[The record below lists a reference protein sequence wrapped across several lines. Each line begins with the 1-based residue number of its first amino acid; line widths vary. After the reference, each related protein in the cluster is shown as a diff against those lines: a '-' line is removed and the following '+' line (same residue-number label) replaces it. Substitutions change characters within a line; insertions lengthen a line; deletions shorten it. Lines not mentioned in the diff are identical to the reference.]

1 MKLKDYVQNK
11 PKLETDRLL
20 LRPLQYDDVA
30 DLKEWIGDRSLYQ
43 YWGKRPGKSD
53 LNPELLFQKKER
65 PTKSFHWG
73 IVHKKDDKVIGEMW
87 VYLIENDRMAKVA
100 FRLYPIYQGNGLMAE
115 ALRNVVIFCFEK
127 TELQRLWSDVHVLN
141 IASYKT
147 LEKAGFRREGHIRS
161 GKMVNTYCDYYLY
174 GMTGTDYYETE
185 SMTQPPNGK

>member
-1 MKLKDYVQNK
+1 MKLQDYVQNK

-20 LRPLQYDDVA
+20 LRPLQYDDAA
-30 DLKEWIGDRSLYQ
+30 DLKEWLGDKSLYQ

-65 PTKSFHWG
+65 PTKSSHWG
-73 IVHKKDDKVIGEMW
+73 IVHKKDDKVIGEIW

-100 FRLYPIYQGNGLMAE
+100 FRLSPIYQGNGLMAE

-127 TELQRLWSDVHVLN
+127 TELQRLWSDVHILN

-147 LEKAGFRREGHIRS
+147 LEKAGFKREGHIRD

-174 GMTGTDYYETE
+174 GITRTDYYETE
-185 SMTQPPNGK
+185 SMIQPPQ

>member
-1 MKLKDYVQNK
+1 MKLQDYIQNK
-11 PKLETDRLL
+11 PILDTERLL
-20 LRPLQYDDVA
+20 LRPLQYDDID
-30 DLKEWIGDRSLYQ
+30 DLKEWLGDKPLYQ

-73 IVHKKDDKVIGEMW
+73 IVYKKDNKVIGEMW

-100 FRLYPIYQGNGLMAE
+100 FRLSPIYQGNGFMAE
-115 ALRNVVIFCFEK
+115 ALTEVVIFCFEK
-127 TELQRLWSDVHVLN
+127 TELQRLWADVHVLN

-147 LEKAGFRREGHIRS
+147 LEKAGFKREGHIRD

-174 GMTGTDYYETE
+174 GMTRTDYYET
-185 SMTQPPNGK
+185 Q